1 MSARATFATARR
13 LFAQL
18 RHDPRTIALIMLVP
32 LLLLGLLKLLFA
44 DNEQQFQQ
52 VGPPL
57 LGIFPLVV
65 MFLVVGDDAAGA
77 HVCARAPAGTL
88 ERLMTLPM
96 SRGDLVAG
104 YALAF
109 AVLAAVQAIVAS
121 VLAIGVLGLDVE
133 GSSIALVA
141 VAILNAVLGMA
152 FGLGLSSLATTEFQ
166 AVQFMPAFILPQFLL
181 CGLLVPR
188 DQMADALDALA
199 GVLPMTYAYEALADI
214 AAGDGSGAAVAAA
227 VTLGVLR
234 PRARPRDARRCAA
247 GRPDA
252 QDATS
257 WRSTYCRIPP
267 WRKYSASFGV
277 SMRTRASNSTCRPR

>member
-1 MSARATFATARR
+1 LSARATLATASR

-65 MFLVVGDDAAGA
+65 MFLVTSVTML
-77 HVCARAPAGTL
+77 RERTSGTL

-121 VLAIGVLGLDVE
+121 VWAIGVLGLD
-133 GSSIALVA
+133 A

-152 FGLGLSSLATTEFQ
+152 CGLGLSSLATTEFQ

-188 DQMADALDALA
+188 DQMAGALDALA
-199 GVLPMTYAYEALADI
+199 GILPMTYAYEALADI

-227 VTLGVLR
+227 VTLGFCVL
-234 PRARPRDARRCAA
+234 ALGLGTLTLRR
-247 GRPDA
+247 
-252 QDATS
+252 
-257 WRSTYCRIPP
+257 
-267 WRKYSASFGV
+267 
-277 SMRTRASNSTCRPR
+277 RTP